1 MHQRLRIFFLFNFY
15 GCIFLIFILVR
26 LSQKLRLLLCVAFIH
41 FTFLKFLGM
50 ENLIFLRVTIMSHS
64 TSHKA
69 SSCWHSPQK
78 KEKKKKKHLFEW
90 VIGWTR
96 DSWAIL
102 IELSKTIH
110 TQRWRLV
117 MAAEYQECG
126 RFWLAMNVLIR
137 PSQTVVTSCKL
148 S

>member
-64 TSHKA
+64 TSHEA

-78 KEKKKKKHLFEW
+78 KEKKKAFVWMGHW
-90 VIGWTR
+90 V
-96 DSWAIL
+96 DPWAIL

-110 TQRWRLV
+110 TQRWRL

-137 PSQTVVTSCKL
+137 PSQTVVTSRKL

>member
-1 MHQRLRIFFLFNFY
+1 MHQRLRIFLLFNFY

-50 ENLIFLRVTIMSHS
+50 ENLIFLSVTRMSHS
-64 TSHKA
+64 TSHEA

-78 KEKKKKKHLFEW
+78 KEKKKAFVWMGHW
-90 VIGWTR
+90 V
-96 DSWAIL
+96 DPWAIL

-110 TQRWRLV
+110 TQRWRLSHGCRV
-117 MAAEYQECG
+117 SRMWQVLTCDECSNTTFTNSG
-126 RFWLAMNVLIR
+126 DF
-137 PSQTVVTSCKL
+137 S
-148 S
+148 